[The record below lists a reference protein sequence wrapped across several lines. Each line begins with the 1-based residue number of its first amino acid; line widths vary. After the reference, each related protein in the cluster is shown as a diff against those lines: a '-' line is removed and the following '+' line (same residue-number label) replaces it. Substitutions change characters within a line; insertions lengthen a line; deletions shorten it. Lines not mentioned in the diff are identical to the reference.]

1 MMKLCVCVCVPVY
14 VCVSKELIR
23 QNSRK
28 SKKLCVLYYRIFF
41 LSPPITQ
48 SEPELLPQPR
58 WLISQCVEEVEPA
71 SSRAS
76 DSASKTSS

>member
-1 MMKLCVCVCVPVY
+1 MMKLCVCVC

-28 SKKLCVLYYRIFF
+28 SKELCVLYYRIFFFF

-58 WLISQCVEEVEPA
+58 WLILQCVDEVEPA